1 MEKFNILIVDDIKAN
16 LFSLNLLLDNNFD
29 NINVIEATSVKDSIK
44 QIMKHNVDL
53 VLTDI
58 QMPEASGYD
67 LAEYLLD
74 IEETKDIPIIMI
86 SGIYEDDIYKKKAYN
101 SSKNVVD
108 FITKPIDDEL
118 LVQKLKAFIN
128 IISSMKENKIK
139 LEQKELELQRD
150 RKISNMLGTIENHF
164 DSKIELDEEE
174 VYEYLI
180 KEDDLINLDDIIKK

>member
-1 MEKFNILIVDDIKAN
+1 MEKFNILIVDDIEAN
-16 LFSLNLLLDNNFD
+16 LFSLNLLLENSFD
-29 NINVIEATSVKDSIK
+29 NVNVINATSVKDAIK

-67 LAEYLLD
+67 LAEYLLS

-86 SGIYEDDIYKKKAYN
+86 SGIYEDDIYKKKAFN

-139 LEQKELELQRD
+139 LEEKELELKRD
-150 RKISNMLGTIENHF
+150 RKITNMLDTIEEHF
-164 DSKIELDEEE
+164 DNKIEINEDE

>member
-1 MEKFNILIVDDIKAN
+1 MDKFNILIVDDIEAN
-16 LFSLNLLLDNNFD
+16 LFSLNLLLESSFD
-29 NINVIEATSVKDSIK
+29 NLNIIEATSVKDSIK

-67 LAEYLLD
+67 LAEYLLS

-86 SGIYEDDIYKKKAYN
+86 SGIYEDDIYKKKAFN

-118 LVQKLKAFIN
+118 LVQKLKAFMN
-128 IISSMKENKIK
+128 IINSMKENKIK
-139 LEQKELELQRD
+139 LKQKELELKRD
-150 RKISNMLGTIENHF
+150 KKITNMLGTIEQHF
-164 DSKIELDEEE
+164 DNKIEINEEE

>member
-1 MEKFNILIVDDIKAN
+1 MEKFNILVVDDIEAN
-16 LFSLNLLLDNNFD
+16 LFSLNLLLENSFD
-29 NINVIEATSVKDSIK
+29 NVNVINATSVKDAIK

-67 LAEYLLD
+67 LAEYLLS

-86 SGIYEDDIYKKKAYN
+86 SGIYEDDIYKKKAFN

-139 LEQKELELQRD
+139 LEQKELELKRD
-150 RKISNMLGTIENHF
+150 RKITNMLDTIEEHF
-164 DSKIELDEEE
+164 DNKIEINEDE

-180 KEDDLINLDDIIKK
+180 KEDDLINLDDIIKE

>member
-1 MEKFNILIVDDIKAN
+1 MKKFNILVVDDIEAN
-16 LFSLNLLLDNNFD
+16 LFSLNLLLENSFD
-29 NINVIEATSVKDSIK
+29 NVNVINATSVKDAIK

-67 LAEYLLD
+67 LAEYLLS

-86 SGIYEDDIYKKKAYN
+86 SGIYEDDIYKKKAFN

-139 LEQKELELQRD
+139 LEQKELELKRD
-150 RKISNMLGTIENHF
+150 RKITNMLDTIEEHF
-164 DSKIELDEEE
+164 DNKIEINEDE

-180 KEDDLINLDDIIKK
+180 KEDDLINLDDIIKE

>member
-1 MEKFNILIVDDIKAN
+1 MKKFNILIVDDIKAN

>member
-1 MEKFNILIVDDIKAN
+1 MEKFNILIVDDIEAN
-16 LFSLNLLLDNNFD
+16 LFSLNLLLENSFD
-29 NINVIEATSVKDSIK
+29 NVNVINATSVKDAIK

-67 LAEYLLD
+67 LAEYLLS

-86 SGIYEDDIYKKKAYN
+86 SGIYEDDIYKKKAFN

-139 LEQKELELQRD
+139 LEEKELELERD
-150 RKISNMLGTIENHF
+150 RKITNMLGTIEEHF
-164 DSKIELDEEE
+164 DNKIEINEDE

>member
-1 MEKFNILIVDDIKAN
+1 MKKFNILIVDDIKAN

-139 LEQKELELQRD
+139 LKQKELELQRD